1 MSNIEEYKEPEF
13 LFVRLDVAE
22 NRKVEMDEIVFLYWL
37 IQTSTDFYFVE
48 FSFSME
54 LLRSNLKVKRY
65 RMRTIL
71 KKYSD
76 MGVLKTRVK
85 LTPYGSERYFDIDYI
100 ALSNNTDKIFKKDSR
115 IYNEFKERADF
126 LQTQKVLMEES
137 RYEEMQWDKL

>member
-1 MSNIEEYKEPEF
+1 MKKADDF

-22 NRKVEMDEIVFLYWL
+22 NRKIEMDEIVFLYWL

-54 LLRSNLKVKRY
+54 LLRSNLKVKRH

-85 LTPYGSERYFDIDYI
+85 LTPNGSQRYFDVDYI
-100 ALSNNTDKIFKKDSR
+100 ALSNNADKIFKSDSI
-115 IYNEFKERADF
+115 IYAEFKERADF